1 MVYPKIKSES
11 LFTFFLVKVIG
22 YHQLSG
28 YQHSPK
34 KIIIIFCV
42 QYKKKKKPHT
52 GLSQHEG
59 NEDLIFTIS

>member
-1 MVYPKIKSES
+1 MVYPKIKTES

-42 QYKKKKKPHT
+42 QYKKKKI
-52 GLSQHEG
+52 
-59 NEDLIFTIS
+59 LIQV